1 MIWIIAKNQQPNNLF
16 LLCIHVELTALTPI
30 NTTPGKP
37 PLKL

>member
-1 MIWIIAKNQQPNNLF
+1 MIWIIAKNHKSHYLF